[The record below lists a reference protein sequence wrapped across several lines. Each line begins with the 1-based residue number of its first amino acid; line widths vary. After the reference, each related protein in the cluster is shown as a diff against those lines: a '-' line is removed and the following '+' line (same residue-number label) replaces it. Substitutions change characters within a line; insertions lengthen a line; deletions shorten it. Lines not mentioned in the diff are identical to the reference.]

1 MYAKTENLSIVFF
14 FSFSPGE
21 LRPNYTPVTSSE
33 ICKVHDAIFL
43 VARKISNEKRSGTIG
58 HAYLQGPWSF
68 HGDHLAMQDALT
80 SG

>member
-1 MYAKTENLSIVFF
+1 MTSITITNMEGVHR
-14 FSFSPGE
+14 
-21 LRPNYTPVTSSE
+21 LLLTSSE

-68 HGDHLAMQDALT
+68 RGDHLAMQDALT